1 MYHELL
7 IALRGHPGLI
17 FPEKDGVLRVN
28 KSISELHPCEVVII
42 NQLLEVASDYM
53 QLHQYIN
60 ENRYRFDSA
69 MYLAA
74 LYEGVDNALE
84 PYRQTLVTLEYEI
97 LEHAGAQLS
106 LLQHRLIP
114 HRPILRALVQLLK
127 VIEED
132 EPRGCMILDKVY
144 KASASGVE
152 GVGVALK
159 KVLSELNKVLYK
171 QLLAWLL
178 QGSLY
183 DPFHE
188 FFIIKDSKADE
199 SILIMG
205 DEGER
210 TRSKSGSYQLK
221 LDLVPAHI
229 SPALA
234 EKIFFIGES
243 IQLFESDRRVE
254 SQGAV
259 LRDKEAEFYQELAR
273 LRDKEM
279 FEVQEFA
286 SFVDQIREAVSLHL
300 HNLVMV
306 EADLKSEL
314 STVWNI
320 FLLGRGELFH
330 EFIRLAEDRMSKPPT
345 ITSQN
350 DANQSWRSSLQLVL
364 SNSEEDT
371 MLQKAKI
378 VIGNEPKECWDQL
391 SIQYAVSWPL
401 HLVITPG
408 AISKYNK
415 IFSLLLLMRR
425 SSNALNFMWTQMMN
439 KGKTDEGRGVN
450 WTGQLW
456 QTRLHM
462 AFLIANI
469 QSYVLS
475 DVLESQKSSF
485 LKKLEETKS
494 FETIKEAHEQFL
506 IDVST
511 QIFLQNPKILKLL
524 KDLLKATLVLVKC
537 ASYNIQE
544 AGQLCH
550 ELNQKAMLLLQL
562 LTSMRQ
568 KVEGGNHLAQLLLRL
583 DFNRYFSANKKIQ
596 EVKPKEAMP

>member
-28 KSISELHPCEVVII
+28 KSITELHPCEIVII

-53 QLHQYIN
+53 QLYQYIN

-84 PYRQTLVTLEYEI
+84 PYRNTLVNLEYEI
-97 LEHAGAQLS
+97 LQHCGAQLS

-114 HRPILRALVQLLK
+114 HRPVLRALVQLLK
-127 VIEED
+127 DVED
-132 EPRGCMILDKVY
+132 EQPVGCMILDKVY
-144 KASASGVE
+144 KATASGVE
-152 GVGVALK
+152 GVGAALK

-188 FFIIKDSKADE
+188 FFIVKDSKADD
-199 SILIMG
+199 SILIVG

-210 TRSKSGSYQLK
+210 TRSKSSSYELR
-221 LDLVPAHI
+221 LELVPGHI

-259 LRDKEAEFYQELAR
+259 LKEKEAEFYQELSR

-279 FEVQEFA
+279 FEVEEFC
-286 SFVDQIREAVSLHL
+286 SFVDRIREAVSSHL
-300 HNLVMV
+300 HNLVMI

-314 STVWNI
+314 TTVWNI

-330 EFIRLAEDRMSKPPT
+330 TFMNLAEDRLSKVPT
-345 ITSQN
+345 ITAQN
-350 DANQSWRSSLQLVL
+350 DANQCWRSALQLVL
-364 SNSEEDT
+364 SHTEED
-371 MLQKAKI
+371 MYLQKCRLL
-378 VIGNEPKECWDQL
+378 IGSEPKECWEQL
-391 SIQYAVSWPL
+391 SIQYAVCWPL
-401 HLVITPG
+401 HLVITPA
-408 AISKYNK
+408 AINKYNN
-415 IFSLLLLMRR
+415 IFSLLLLLRR
-425 SSNALNFMWTQMMN
+425 ASNALNSMWCHMMV
-439 KGKTDEGRGVN
+439 KGRKADERGVN
-450 WTGQLW
+450 WSGTVW

-475 DVLESQKSSF
+475 DVLESQKSNF
-485 LKKLEETKS
+485 LKKLSETCS

-511 QIFLQNPKILKLL
+511 QIFLQNPKILKQL
-524 KDLLKATLVLVKC
+524 KDLLHGTLVLVRC
-537 ASYNIQE
+537 ANYNIVE
-544 AGQLCH
+544 AGQLCT
-550 ELNQKAMLLLQL
+550 ELTAKAVLLLQL

-583 DFNRYFSANKKIQ
+583 DFNRYFSVNKKIT
-596 EVKPKEAMP
+596 ESTKRDI